1 MSVLQA
7 RGLRYAIG
15 GRLLLADFDLTVGP
29 GERVAVVGPSGSGKT
44 SLLMLLAGLA
54 APGAG
59 QVLLDGMPLVVGQV
73 PPGVATVLQG
83 HGLVSLLTA
92 AENIEIALFATG
104 TPPGQAAAAAHEALA
119 SLGLAEHAGQ
129 LADELSGGQQQRV
142 AVARALATGPAVL
155 IADEPTAE
163 QDSASRELVLS
174 QMLGPAGAGTLL
186 ARRGG
191 PPLRLPGGL
200 PPDPPAPARS
210 LILATHDPEVAQRC
224 DRVVDLADLRPD
236 HLDPSGLAAG

>member
-1 MSVLQA
+1 VSVLEA
-7 RGLRYAIG
+7 RGLRYVIG
-15 GRLLLADFDLTVGP
+15 GRLLLADFNLTVGP

-44 SLLMLLAGLA
+44 SLLALLAGLA
-54 APGAG
+54 APTGG
-59 QVLLDGMPLVVGQV
+59 RVLLDGVPIVPGQV

-92 AENIEIALFATG
+92 TENIEIALFATG
-104 TPPGQAAAAAHEALA
+104 MPPAAATVAAQEALA
-119 SLGLAEHAGQ
+119 ALGLAEHAGQ

-142 AVARALATGPAVL
+142 AVARALATRPAVL

-174 QMLGPAGAGTLL
+174 RMLGLAGAGTLL
-186 ARRGG
+186 AQRG
-191 PPLRLPGGL
+191 
-200 PPDPPAPARS
+200 DPAEPPARS

-224 DRVVDLADLRPD
+224 DRVVDLADLRTHP
-236 HLDPSGLAAG
+236 LGRSGLATG

>member
-1 MSVLQA
+1 MSVLEA
-7 RGLRYAIG
+7 RGLRYVIG
-15 GRLLLADFDLTVGP
+15 GRLLLADFDLTVRP

-44 SLLMLLAGLA
+44 SLLALLAGLA
-54 APGAG
+54 APEAG
-59 QVLLDGMPLVVGQV
+59 QVLLDGVPVVPGQV

-92 AENIEIALFATG
+92 TENIEITLFATG
-104 TPPGQAAAAAHEALA
+104 MPPAQAEVAAQEALD
-119 SLGLAEHAGQ
+119 SLGLGEHAAQ

-142 AVARALATGPAVL
+142 AVARAMATSPAVL

-174 QMLGPAGAGTLL
+174 QMLGLADAGK
-186 ARRGG
+186 
-191 PPLRLPGGL
+191 
-200 PPDPPAPARS
+200 S

-236 HLDPSGLAAG
+236 PLGRSGLGAG

>member
-1 MSVLQA
+1 MTEEGSAISVLEA

-15 GRLLLADFDLTVGP
+15 GRVLLADFGLRVRP

-59 QVLLDGMPLVVGQV
+59 QVLLDGVPLVVGQV

-92 AENIEIALFATG
+92 AENIEIALYATG
-104 TPPGQAAAAAHEALA
+104 TPPDQAGAAAQHALA
-119 SLGLAEHAGQ
+119 ALGLAEHAGQ

-174 QMLGPAGAGTLL
+174 QMLGSAGAV
-186 ARRGG
+186 
-191 PPLRLPGGL
+191 
-200 PPDPPAPARS
+200 RS

-236 HLDPSGLAAG
+236 

>member
-1 MSVLQA
+1 MSVLEA
-7 RGLRYAIG
+7 RGLRYVIG

-44 SLLMLLAGLA
+44 SLLALLAGLA
-54 APGAG
+54 APAAG
-59 QVLLDGMPLVVGQV
+59 QVLLDGVPIVPGQV

-92 AENIEIALFATG
+92 TENIEIALFATG
-104 TPPGQAAAAAHEALA
+104 MPPAAAAAAAQQALA
-119 SLGLAEHAGQ
+119 ALGLAEHAGQ

-142 AVARALATGPAVL
+142 AVARALATRPAVL

-174 QMLGPAGAGTLL
+174 RMLGLADARTLRAGEG
-186 ARRGG
+186 
-191 PPLRLPGGL
+191 
-200 PPDPPAPARS
+200 DPPEPPARS

-224 DRVVDLADLRPD
+224 DRVVDLADLRA
-236 HLDPSGLAAG
+236 DPLGRSGVATG

>member
-1 MSVLQA
+1 VSVLEA
-7 RGLRYAIG
+7 RGLRYVIG
-15 GRLLLADFDLTVGP
+15 GQLLLADFNLTVGP

-44 SLLMLLAGLA
+44 SLLALLAGLA
-54 APGAG
+54 APAGG
-59 QVLLDGMPLVVGQV
+59 QVLLDGVPIVPGQV

-92 AENIEIALFATG
+92 TENIEIALFATG
-104 TPPGQAAAAAHEALA
+104 MPPAAATVAAQEALA
-119 SLGLAEHAGQ
+119 ALGLAEHAGQ

-142 AVARALATGPAVL
+142 AVARALATRPAVL

-174 QMLGPAGAGTLL
+174 RMLGLAGAGTLP
-186 ARRGG
+186 ARGG
-191 PPLRLPGGL
+191 DLPES
-200 PPDPPAPARS
+200 PARS

-224 DRVVDLADLRPD
+224 DRVVDLADLRAHP
-236 HLDPSGLAAG
+236 LGRSGLATG